1 MYGICDHRD
10 MPQQDKLLVKE
21 PSEEGAFTVVL
32 NAKKHRGLRFVN
44 SGSLRGHLCVFL
56 RVLKVH
62 L

>member
-32 NAKKHRGLRFVN
+32 NAKKHCWPV
-44 SGSLRGHLCVFL
+44 
-56 RVLKVH
+56 RVRTL
-62 L
+62 LWS